1 MQRSWDLARALA
13 FFFVVI
19 LAAGFILF
27 ALRVTGFE
35 QTVGEE
41 PADAIIV
48 LTGDTG
54 RLAAGARLLHEGH
67 AGHLLISGVHPSASS
82 ADLQTQTGLEASD
95 FDCCVTLGRQATDTI
110 GNAREA
116 AELARDQGFDRLIIV
131 TSDYH
136 LPRSLLEMRVLMP
149 GVELIPYPVH
159 TPSPW
164 RNARA
169 ARLWMLEYAKYT
181 TVQVR
186 YAIRPGS
193 RNS

>member
-1 MQRSWDLARALA
+1 MKRSWDLARALA

-19 LAAGFILF
+19 LATGFILF
-27 ALRVTGFE
+27 ALRVTGFD
-35 QTVGEE
+35 QSLSEE

-54 RLAAGARLLHEGH
+54 RLSAGADLLNDEH
-67 AGHLLISGVHPSASS
+67 APHLLISGVHPSASRN
-82 ADLQTQTGLEASD
+82 DLLTQTGLSEAE

-116 AELARDQGFDRLIIV
+116 GDLVRDRGYDRLIIV

-136 LPRSLLEMRVLMP
+136 LPRSLLEMKTLMP
-149 GVELIPYPVH
+149 GVELIPYPVR
-159 TPSPW
+159 TQPPW
-164 RNARA
+164 RNARV
-169 ARLWMLEYAKYT
+169 ARLWLLEYAKYT

-186 YAIRPGS
+186 YAVWPAP

>member
-1 MQRSWDLARALA
+1 MKRSWDLARALA
-13 FFFVVI
+13 FFTVIILTVGFV
-19 LAAGFILF
+19 LF
-27 ALRVTGFE
+27 ALRVSGFE
-35 QTVGEE
+35 QEVGDE
-41 PADAIIV
+41 PADAIID

-54 RLAAGARLLHEGH
+54 RLAAGAQLLHDGH
-67 AGHLLISGVHPSASS
+67 ASHLLISGVHPSASRS
-82 ADLQTQTGLEASD
+82 DLQSQTGLDEAD

-116 AELARDQGFDRLIIV
+116 GALVRDRGFQRLIIV

-136 LPRSLLEMRVLMP
+136 LPRSLLEMKALMP
-149 GVELIPYPVH
+149 GVELIPYPVR
-159 TPSPW
+159 TPPPW

-169 ARLWMLEYAKYT
+169 ARLWLLEYAKYT

-186 YAIRPGS
+186 YAVWPAS